1 MSFQAQN
8 DYIYNLLSRRLYH
21 IPRNQ
26 RKYVWQKQNWE
37 DLYED
42 VQFVAELEDGKDH
55 PHFLGSIVLKNE
67 GRKKGLQNYIIIDG
81 QQRVI
86 TLTIFLLSIS
96 YWMKY
101 YEMPEDFIGTTEYIT
116 ANDDK
121 GNSRIVDKKVI
132 IKARVKTWPI
142 MHQA

>member
-1 MSFQAQN
+1 MSFQATN
-8 DYIYNLLSRRLYH
+8 DFIYNLLSRTLYR

-37 DLYED
+37 DLFED

-101 YEMPEDFIGTTEYIT
+101 YEMPEDFI
-116 ANDDK
+116 
-121 GNSRIVDKKVI
+121 
-132 IKARVKTWPI
+132 
-142 MHQA
+142 